1 MVKSGCITK
10 DVNLTS
16 ESLQE
21 GQLKESTIMYRITT
35 LGTRWLNN
43 IIEAITSQ

>member
-10 DVNLTS
+10 KDVNRTS

-21 GQLKESTIMYRITT
+21 GQQKEFTIMYRITT
-35 LGTRWLNN
+35 LGIHWLNN
-43 IIEAITSQ
+43 IIDKKQ

>member
-21 GQLKESTIMYRITT
+21 GQQKEFTIMYRITA
-35 LGTRWLNN
+35 LGIHWLNK
-43 IIEAITSQ
+43 IIDKKQ

>member
-10 DVNLTS
+10 KDVNRTS

-21 GQLKESTIMYRITT
+21 GQQKEFAIMYRITT
-35 LGTRWLNN
+35 LGIHWLNN
-43 IIEAITSQ
+43 IIDKKQ